1 MTRPLKK
8 VLSGDYKVGY
18 GRPPSETRFRKG
30 VCGNPGGRPRGM
42 TAGRAKR
49 LALQEAYRPITV
61 REGDEVF
68 TLPTI
73 QAVMR
78 QQGRIAA
85 KGNGPALRHFID
97 RVHAIEQEEV
107 QAATTATEGIQYSD
121 VTDEERAQALIALLE
136 RQGSRSAHAMLPR
149 TRRRTRSWITCK
161 IVSRVRSGGR
171 KKTEFAE

>member
-18 GRPPSETRFRKG
+18 GRPPSEMRFRKG
-30 VCGNPGGRPRGM
+30 VTGNPGGRPRGM

-61 REGDEVF
+61 REGDKVS

-73 QAVMR
+73 QALMR
-78 QQGRIAA
+78 QQGRLAA
-85 KGNGPALRHFID
+85 KGNGPALRAFID

-107 QAATTATEGIQYSD
+107 QAATTATEGIEYSS

-136 RQGSRSAHAMLPR
+136 RTGLKVSPR
-149 TRRRTRSWITCK
+149 NVAQDTTENSELDNLQDRLKST
-161 IVSRVRSGGR
+161 VRQS
-171 KKTEFAE
+171 KED

>member
-8 VLSGDYKVGY
+8 ALSGDYKVGY

-30 VCGNPGGRPRGM
+30 VTGNPGGRPRGM
-42 TAGRAKR
+42 TPGRAKR

-85 KGNGPALRHFID
+85 KGNGPAQRAFID

-107 QAATTATEGIQYSD
+107 QAATTATEGIEYSS

-136 RQGSRSAHAMLPR
+136 RTGLKASPR
-149 TRRRTRSWITCK
+149 NVAQESTDDSELDNRQARINR
-161 IVSRVRSGGR
+161 
-171 KKTEFAE
+171 

>member
-61 REGDEVF
+61 REGDAVF

-78 QQGRIAA
+78 QQGCDISS
-85 KGNGPALRHFID
+85 
-97 RVHAIEQEEV
+97 
-107 QAATTATEGIQYSD
+107 T
-121 VTDEERAQALIALLE
+121 
-136 RQGSRSAHAMLPR
+136 GSTRSS
-149 TRRRTRSWITCK
+149 RRRCK
-161 IVSRVRSGGR
+161 QRQQQPKASHIL
-171 KKTEFAE
+171 A